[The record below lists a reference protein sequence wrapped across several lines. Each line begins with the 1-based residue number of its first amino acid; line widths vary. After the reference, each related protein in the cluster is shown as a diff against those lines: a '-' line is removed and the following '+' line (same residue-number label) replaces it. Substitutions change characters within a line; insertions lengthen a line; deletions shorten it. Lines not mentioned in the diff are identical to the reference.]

1 MRPVTFRIEKG
12 VAKLSCATLA
22 MLAANPALA
31 QTGISTTQLVSTTPL
46 AIALGALLCG
56 GAATYMALRQHR
68 QAQLLRV
75 RTQRQL
81 AEMSAALDEKGAI
94 LHGMREVTLIWR
106 GENGQADSIGPIQ
119 STIPTC
125 RSIEDIL
132 EFKTW
137 LNPKAA
143 IEVSFKLDEL
153 QAQGREFEYR
163 APGLGERDYRI
174 SGRVVA
180 GKPLIRISPREAE
193 VDEPYVLAETRNN
206 VPTIETYA
214 ALIDKF
220 NHPAWVRNY
229 QGQLVKV
236 NEAYLK
242 LALGG
247 AGLEPGQPIPELFGE
262 ETLARHRRLDPLD
275 GGPLSVTEDHDE
287 FGVLDVTMFKLADGT
302 AGYAVQGLASNED
315 KNDPKAS
322 FLTAAINELRTPV
335 AVFDGA
341 GQLTHFNKAF
351 SEFWEMDVAWLETQP
366 SEKALLDRLR
376 TQGKLPMEP
385 DYKKWRAQHL
395 EAYGLKKTRETM
407 WHLPS
412 GQALN
417 VIASPAPHERG
428 VIYIYHNVT
437 EQLALESRYNA
448 LIHVQD
454 ETLNALSEAVAVF
467 GTDGR
472 LKLHNAQL
480 SRIWKLPMNKLDK
493 QTHIADIA
501 SLSADTLP
509 EDGERIWGDLKEE
522 ILDFD
527 AERHDK
533 KGRIVRSDNR
543 LIDYA
548 IVRLPDSQTLVTFVD
563 VTEGASFEKVLKERN
578 EALETAD
585 KLKDAFVQNISYEFR
600 SPLTNIIGFADLLAS
615 EAAGPLTEKQKDYTN
630 FIRASS
636 SSLGLLIDNILDLT
650 TIDAGIAE
658 LQTDVLDVHALVE
671 KARKGVLAALQV
683 GSDEVPINLDIS
695 IDDNLPTFVA
705 DGTRI
710 VQVLYN
716 LLSNAV
722 RYSDPGAR
730 VRLDVFERGGRIL
743 FVVEDEGV
751 GIPDDIIASVFDRFE
766 GKAVEGRQRG
776 AGLGLSIVKT
786 FVHMHGGT
794 VAIERL
800 QPRGTKVTV
809 NLPAEQVAKGAAE

>member
-1 MRPVTFRIEKG
+1 MTPVTFRINRG
-12 VAKLSCATLA
+12 VAKLGCATLA
-22 MLAANPALA
+22 MLAAKPALA
-31 QTGISTTQLVSTTPL
+31 QTNITTAQLVSTTPL
-46 AIALGALLCG
+46 AIAMGALLCG
-56 GAATYMALRQHR
+56 GVTTFLALRQYR
-68 QAQLLRV
+68 KAEMMRV
-75 RTQRQL
+75 KTQRQMVEL
-81 AEMSAALDEKGAI
+81 SAALDEKGAI

-106 GENGQADSIGPIQ
+106 GEAKRADSIGPIQ
-119 STIPTC
+119 ATIPAC
-125 RSIEDIL
+125 SSVDDVL
-132 EFKTW
+132 DFKAW
-137 LNPKAA
+137 LDSKAA

-163 APGLGERDYRI
+163 APGLGDRDYRI

-180 GKPLIRISPREAE
+180 GKPLIRISPREVE
-193 VDEPYVLAETRNN
+193 VDEPYVLAETRYN
-206 VPTIETYA
+206 VPTIESYA

-220 NHPAWVRNY
+220 NHPAWVRNF

-236 NEAYLK
+236 NAAYLK

-247 AGLEPGQPIPELFGE
+247 AGLEPDQKIPELFDE
-262 ETLARHRRLDPLD
+262 EALARHRRLDPLD
-275 GGPLSVTEDHDE
+275 GGPLSVTEEHDE
-287 FGVLDVTMFKLADGT
+287 FGMLDVTLFKLSDGT
-302 AGYAVQGLASNED
+302 AGYAVQGLASNEER
-315 KNDPKAS
+315 NDPKAS

-341 GQLTHFNKAF
+341 AQLTHFNKAF
-351 SEFWEMDVAWLETQP
+351 AEFWEMDIQWLETQP
-366 SEKALLDRLR
+366 SEKAILDRLR

-428 VIYIYHNVT
+428 VIYVYHNVT

-501 SLSADTLP
+501 SISAETLP
-509 EDGERIWGDLKEE
+509 EDGARIWRDLKSD
-522 ILDFD
+522 ILDLD
-527 AERHDK
+527 TERHDK

-615 EAAGPLTEKQKDYTN
+615 EAAGPLTEKQKDYTD

-658 LQTDVLDVHALVE
+658 LQTDVLDVPALVE

-683 GSDEVPINLDIS
+683 GRDEVPINLEIS
-695 IDDNLPTFVA
+695 IADNLPTFVA

-722 RYSDPGAR
+722 RYSEPGAR
-730 VRLDVFERGGRIL
+730 VSLDVFERGGRIL
-743 FVVEDEGV
+743 FVVEDEGA

-766 GKAVEGRQRG
+766 GRAVEGRQRG

-800 QPRGTKVTV
+800 QPSGTKVTV
-809 NLPAEQVAKGAAE
+809 NLPTEQVAKGAAE